1 MEQIRGKAERAEL
14 STASSRGI
22 DGGLFPKNENEV
34 SSLCRNSGIHTTSEI
49 DDKHDFDLLR
59 KQLVLDGRNGERLAG
74 IAGQGRRV
82 SEKSINKRQMA
93 SLQDRCNR

>member
-1 MEQIRGKAERAEL
+1 MGKVEQIRGKAEKSGTEHRQQQ
-14 STASSRGI
+14 
-22 DGGLFPKNENEV
+22 DGLFPKNENEI
-34 SSLCRNSGIHTTSEI
+34 STLCRNSGIHTTSEI
-49 DDKHDFDLLR
+49 DDKHDFDLLP
-59 KQLVLDGRNGERLAG
+59 KQLVLDGMNGQRLAG